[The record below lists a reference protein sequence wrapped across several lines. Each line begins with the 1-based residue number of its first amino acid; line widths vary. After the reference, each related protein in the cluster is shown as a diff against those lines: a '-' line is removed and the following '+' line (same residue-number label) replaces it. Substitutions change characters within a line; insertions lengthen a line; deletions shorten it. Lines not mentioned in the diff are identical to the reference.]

1 MAQRRIDASFLYRRD
16 TAANW
21 EKKNPILLDGERIAV
36 YTNAGAVRYK
46 IGDGVKTYKQLPFDD
61 EPLYNALAEIEQ
73 NGGSAS
79 AVNFTLLAS
88 DWANGQQTV
97 SIAEVKADQHGVAG
111 LPQVFTDAQYEA
123 TVAAAMYV
131 SAQGNGTVTI
141 SCKGDV
147 PQIDIPAVIILFS

>member
-1 MAQRRIDASFLYRRD
+1 MAQRKIDASFLYRRD

-21 EKKNPILLDGERIAV
+21 EKKNPVLLDGERIAV
-36 YTNAGAVRYK
+36 KTNAGAVRYK
-46 IGDGVKTYKQLPFDD
+46 IGDGIKTYTQLPFDD
-61 EPLYNALAEIEQ
+61 EPLYNALAELEQ
-73 NGGSAS
+73 NGGSVF
-79 AVNFTLLAS
+79 AVSFTLAAS
-88 DWANGQQTV
+88 NWTNGQQTV
-97 SIAEVKADQHGVAG
+97 SIAGVKADQHGVAG

-131 SAQGNGTVTI
+131 SAQGNGTITV

>member
-21 EKKNPILLDGERIAV
+21 ESKNPVLLDGERIAV

-46 IGDGVKTYKQLPFDD
+46 IGDGVKKYTQLPFDD
-61 EPLYNALAEIEQ
+61 EPLYNALAKIEMD
-73 NGGSAS
+73 GGSAS
-79 AVNFTLLAS
+79 AVEFTLEAS
-88 DWANGQQTV
+88 KWANGQQTV
-97 SIAEVKADQHGVAG
+97 SIAEVKANQHGVAG
-111 LPQVFTDAQYEA
+111 LPQVFSDAQYEA

-131 SAQGNGTVTI
+131 SAQSDGTITV

-147 PQIDIPAVIILFS
+147 PQINIPAVIILFS